1 MDKKKFYEAPSI
13 EVLWLTSQ
21 VSILAA
27 SDLGGEFD
35 DEMSL
40 DGFDD
45 YDE

>member
-1 MDKKKFYEAPSI
+1 MDKKKFYVAPSI

-27 SDLGGEFD
+27 SELGGEFGE
-35 DEMSL
+35 EMSL

-45 YDE
+45 DDE